1 MARRKSGKNTAPP
14 DRSLRYRNL
23 KHPFAPQ
30 TVFSEDEVA
39 SIHDTALRV
48 LEELGMKILLDEARD
63 TFSESGAIV
72 DGDMVRIGR
81 DLVNEAIRTAPSRFE
96 LRCAN
101 PERTID
107 YKNGALF
114 FRPGAGCP
122 NCSDRIR
129 RRRPGTLRDFEET
142 IKLSQNFEV
151 IHGFGPCV
159 EPQDIPVQFRHYE
172 TMRAQLE
179 FGDKPMF
186 VYSRGRAQVHQSL
199 EMIQLGLDLDDEEF
213 SSAAWATTNIN
224 TNSPRLLDRPM
235 AQGIIDFARARQLLV
250 ITPFCL
256 AGAMAPITVAGALA
270 LQHAEALACITL
282 AQMAKPG
289 SPVSYGGFSSNVDM
303 KSGSPAFGTPEMF
316 KMQLGSGQLARH
328 IGLPW
333 RSAAGSA
340 SNASD
345 MQAAMENDM
354 GLFGCMLSNATLV
367 IHSGGWLE
375 GGLTFGYEKF
385 INDIEMLQSL
395 AELCHGVSASDAEIG
410 YDAMREVNPGGH
422 FFAAAH
428 TMERYRTAFY
438 EPLVANLD
446 NFGTWNGKGARN
458 SFERA
463 TDLWQSA
470 LNSFVSPST
479 GKSARERIRAYVE
492 SNVKK
497 GGAPL
502 LD

>member
-1 MARRKSGKNTAPP
+1 MP

-23 KHPFAPQ
+23 KHPFTPQ
-30 TVFSEDEVA
+30 TVFSEDAVA
-39 SIHDTALRV
+39 SIHNAALRV

-63 TFSESGAIV
+63 IFSKSGAIV
-72 DGDMVRIGR
+72 DQNMVRIGR
-81 DLVNEAIRTAPSRFE
+81 DLVDAAIRTAPSVFE

-101 PERTID
+101 PKRTMR
-107 YKNGALF
+107 YENGALF

-122 NCSDRIR
+122 NCSDRVR
-129 RRRPGTLRDFEET
+129 GRRPGTLRDFEET
-142 IKLSQNFEV
+142 IKLSQHFEV

-159 EPQDIPVQFRHYE
+159 EPQDVPVELRHYE

-186 VYSRGRAQVHQSL
+186 VNSRGRAQVHQSF

-213 SSAAWATTNIN
+213 SSVTWAATNIN

-235 AQGIIDFARARQLLV
+235 AQGIIDFARARQMLV

-256 AGAMAPITVAGALA
+256 AGAMAPITIAGALA

-282 AQMAKPG
+282 AQMTRPG
-289 SPVSYGGFSSNVDM
+289 CPVSYGGFSSNVDM

-340 SNASD
+340 SNAAD

-367 IHSGGWLE
+367 IHSAGWLE

-395 AELCHGVSASDAEIG
+395 AELCDQVSASYAEIG
-410 YDAMREVNPGGH
+410 FDAVREVSPGGH
-422 FFAAAH
+422 FFATGH

-470 LNSFVSPST
+470 LDNFVPPST
-479 GKSARERIRAYVE
+479 GQAARERIRLYVE
-492 SNVKK
+492 SNMKK